1 LTADEAAQVVAPI
14 GVDPAQQA
22 FLTGLVTGRSGAQGW
37 IRSQVDGLSVGIHE
51 GADIQIGSVTA
62 KVISIHVKGDYVEL
76 ESDGVRWK
84 MDMKTSLAEAYQ
96 KRQLD

>member
-1 LTADEAAQVVAPI
+1 
-14 GVDPAQQA
+14 
-22 FLTGLVTGRSGAQGW
+22 
-37 IRSQVDGLSVGIHE
+37 
-51 GADIQIGSVTA
+51 VTA